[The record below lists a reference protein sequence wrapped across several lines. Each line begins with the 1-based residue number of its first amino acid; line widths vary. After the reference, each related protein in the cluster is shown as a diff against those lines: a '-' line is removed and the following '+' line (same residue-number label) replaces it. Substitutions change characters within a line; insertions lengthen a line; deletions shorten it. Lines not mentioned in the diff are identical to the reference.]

1 MVTRTGL
8 LEIIANGEN
17 SGVEFK
23 RDTLQNHDLAKELVA
38 FSNLDGGM
46 VLLGVDDD
54 GSIAGLTRDRV
65 EEWVM
70 NTCRDKIR
78 PGIIPYFEIIE
89 EVEAGK
95 NVAVVR
101 VPQGLYAYSRWH
113 NNKTTC
119 YIRVGSQSREPTLEE
134 MSRLFQQRSMLRTDS
149 RPISGT
155 TINDLDRHRLKDY
168 FGRIRQQDFPNDGD
182 DTKWMVL
189 LSNIEIMAED
199 GVTLGGMLLFG
210 TTPNRYLPQAG
221 ITAVAFQG
229 TEKEYATRERK
240 QLRGAMTPLMD
251 RNGNILETGLVEQAV
266 DFVRRNTPVS
276 AVLEDGA
283 RRAERSTYPEDA
295 VRETIVNALTH
306 RDYLLSGTDI
316 ELAVYEDRLEIT
328 SPGRLPNGIT
338 PESMR
343 DGARA
348 SRNPLLKDF
357 MRDYGYMENLGM
369 GVSRKIIKGMKEHN
383 GSDPDLIE
391 KHERFMVRLHSGGTP
406 ETQKS
411 PENST
416 NPAPARMQER
426 EAPIMR
432 KQLEIWHEETEKRFL
447 DLLSQTQGITWPV
460 QLKDNRY
467 QLSYLISSDGEKL
480 SQQSFLQTLEKVV
493 QGVRNTVWT
502 GWSMFD
508 PQFLEERN
516 KEGSLLEGSFMD
528 NDLEPHGADLWFPEF
543 QRIAPDGRASLIRT
557 YREDRLDSVRELGKP
572 GTWLSPETVIRETA
586 ELVTHATLL
595 AKQFKTA
602 TQVFFRCTWIGLKN
616 REISDFSHSAYY
628 SLSHVA
634 KEDKYSTEKTCTVE
648 ELEDEWSTVVAD
660 LGCPILQLFGLDHC
674 SPDFVENMKSEF
686 KR

>member
-1 MVTRTGL
+1 MITRTEL
-8 LEIIANGEN
+8 PEIIANGEN
-17 SGVEFK
+17 SGVRFS
-23 RDTLQNHDLAKELVA
+23 RDTLQDHDLAKALVA

-46 VLLGVDDD
+46 VLLGVEDNRTV
-54 GSIAGLTRDRV
+54 SGLTRDRL

-70 NTCRDKIR
+70 NVCRDKIR

-89 EVEAGK
+89 EAEPGRD
-95 NVAVVR
+95 VAVVR
-101 VPQGLYAYSRWH
+101 VPRGLYPYSRRH
-113 NNKTTC
+113 NNETAC
-119 YIRVGSQSREPTLEE
+119 YIRVGSRSREPTLEE
-134 MSRLFQQRSMLRTDS
+134 MNRLFQQRSMLRTDS

-155 TINDLDRHRLKDY
+155 TINDLDRRRLKDY
-168 FGRIRQQDFPNDGD
+168 FGRIRQQDFPDDD
-182 DTKWMVL
+182 DTRWMAL

-210 TTPNRYLPQAG
+210 ATPNRYLPQAG

-276 AVLEDGA
+276 AALEDGA
-283 RRAERSTYPEDA
+283 RRAERPTYPEDA

-391 KHERFMVRLHSGGTP
+391 KHERFMVRLHSG
-406 ETQKS
+406 
-411 PENST
+411 
-416 NPAPARMQER
+416 
-426 EAPIMR
+426 
-432 KQLEIWHEETEKRFL
+432 
-447 DLLSQTQGITWPV
+447 
-460 QLKDNRY
+460 
-467 QLSYLISSDGEKL
+467 
-480 SQQSFLQTLEKVV
+480 
-493 QGVRNTVWT
+493 
-502 GWSMFD
+502 
-508 PQFLEERN
+508 
-516 KEGSLLEGSFMD
+516 
-528 NDLEPHGADLWFPEF
+528 
-543 QRIAPDGRASLIRT
+543 
-557 YREDRLDSVRELGKP
+557 
-572 GTWLSPETVIRETA
+572 
-586 ELVTHATLL
+586 
-595 AKQFKTA
+595 
-602 TQVFFRCTWIGLKN
+602 
-616 REISDFSHSAYY
+616 
-628 SLSHVA
+628 
-634 KEDKYSTEKTCTVE
+634 
-648 ELEDEWSTVVAD
+648 
-660 LGCPILQLFGLDHC
+660 
-674 SPDFVENMKSEF
+674 
-686 KR
+686 